1 MEINR
6 WLEFSSNGLKS
17 YGDAF
22 VSQMSN
28 QSAGSRLKIQKNPAY
43 EMKLL
48 NFS

>member
-6 WLEFSSNGLKS
+6 FSSNSLKS
-17 YGDAF
+17 SGDAF

-28 QSAGSRLKIQKNPAY
+28 QSAGSRLQKNPAY